1 MAAARGLKAY
11 TQRRT
16 AGHFKIQITSMVDMF
31 VILLVFLL
39 KSYSTSPVNI
49 SPKQG
54 LRLPE
59 STSPADPV
67 DVIKMVVSTDGVFVD
82 DKRILT
88 LNNGAL
94 SKDDMESTD
103 PQFLR
108 KLYEALDER
117 AKQAKSISQV
127 NDSFE
132 FDGKILVQADRTLP
146 YDVLK
151 RVMYTS
157 MMAGYADVKLAVVT
171 K

>member
-1 MAAARGLKAY
+1 MASRGIKRFGNRRSSAA
-11 TQRRT
+11 
-16 AGHFKIQITSMVDMF
+16 FKIQITSMVDMF

-49 SPKQG
+49 SMKEG

-59 STSPADPV
+59 STSPTDPV
-67 DVIKMVVSTDGVFVD
+67 DVLKMVVSTDGVFVD
-82 DKRILT
+82 DKKILT
-88 LNNGAL
+88 FAKGAL
-94 SKDDMESTD
+94 DKNDTETND
-103 PQFLR
+103 PQFIR
-108 KLYEALDER
+108 KLYEALDEH
-117 AKQAKSISQV
+117 AKLAKSISAV

-146 YDVLK
+146 YDLLK

-157 MMAGYADVKLAVVT
+157 MMAGYSDIKIAVAS

>member
-1 MAAARGLKAY
+1 MGRARGLSAHMS
-11 TQRRT
+11 RRS

-49 SPKQG
+49 TPKEG

-59 STSPADPV
+59 SSSSVEPV
-67 DVIKMVVSTDGVFVD
+67 DVVKLIVSTDGVFVEND
-82 DKRILT
+82 RILT
-88 LNNGAL
+88 LTDGQVG
-94 SKDDMESTD
+94 KEDVESAD

-117 AKQAKSISQV
+117 AKRAKSISEV

-132 FDGKILVQADRTLP
+132 FDGKILVQADRTLS
-146 YDVLK
+146 YDLLK

-157 MMAGYADVKLAVVT
+157 MMAGYSDVKLAVAS

>member
-1 MAAARGLKAY
+1 
-11 TQRRT
+11 
-16 AGHFKIQITSMVDMF
+16 MVDMF

-39 KSYSTSPVNI
+39 RSYSTSPVNI

-59 STSPADPV
+59 SNSPTDPV
-67 DVIKMVVSTDGVFVD
+67 DVLKMVVSTDGLFVE
-82 DKRILT
+82 DKKVLSF
-88 LNNGAL
+88 NNGAID
-94 SKDDMESTD
+94 KNDTESND
-103 PQFLR
+103 PQFIR
-108 KLYEALDER
+108 KLYDALDEH
-117 AKQAKSISQV
+117 AKLAKSISKV

-146 YDVLK
+146 YDLLK

-157 MMAGYADVKLAVVT
+157 MMAGYSDVKLAVVS